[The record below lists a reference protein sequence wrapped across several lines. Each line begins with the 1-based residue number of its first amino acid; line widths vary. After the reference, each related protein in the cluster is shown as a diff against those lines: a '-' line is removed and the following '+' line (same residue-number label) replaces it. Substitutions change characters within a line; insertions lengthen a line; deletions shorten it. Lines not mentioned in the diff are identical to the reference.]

1 MIDEAEIKKAITS
14 IIKAI
19 GENPEREGLVDTPR
33 RVAEMYAELFMGL
46 DMDPREELTVGF
58 EEGHREMIILKDIPF
73 YSMCEHHLLPFYGVT
88 HIGYIP
94 NTDGR
99 VVGASKLARVVE
111 IVARR
116 PQLQERMTSQIADAI
131 VDGIKP
137 EGVAVVIQAEH
148 LCMIMRG
155 IEKPGSNVITSAIRG
170 TFRSK
175 SKTRAEFFY
184 LLQSKKTIIA
194 HRRSVPVK
202 EVITLVPGELYQII
216 AKILEVA
223 TTKRSY

>member
-1 MIDEAEIKKAITS
+1 MFDEAEIRKAVTS

-19 GENPEREGLVDTPR
+19 GEDPERQGLVDTPR

-46 DMDPREELTVGF
+46 TIDPKEELTVGF
-58 EEGHREMIILKDIPF
+58 EEGHREMVILRDIPF

-94 NTDGR
+94 NADGH

-131 VDGIKP
+131 MDGIKP
-137 EGVAVVIQAEH
+137 DGVAVVIQAEH
-148 LCMIMRG
+148 LCMVMRG
-155 IEKPGSNVITSAIRG
+155 IKKPGSTIVTSALRG
-170 TFRSK
+170 SFRSK
-175 SKTRAEFFY
+175 AETRTEFFS
-184 LLQSKKTIIA
+184 LLQGK
-194 HRRSVPVK
+194 
-202 EVITLVPGELYQII
+202 
-216 AKILEVA
+216 
-223 TTKRSY
+223 